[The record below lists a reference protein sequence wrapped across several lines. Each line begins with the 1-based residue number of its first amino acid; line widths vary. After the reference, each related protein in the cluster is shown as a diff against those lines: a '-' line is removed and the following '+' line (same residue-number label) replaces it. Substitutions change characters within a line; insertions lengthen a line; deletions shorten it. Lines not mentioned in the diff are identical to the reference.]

1 MKKFS
6 LIGLIF
12 FLLIS
17 SSVYSQKAKKPAT
30 KPNKQK
36 QIQVDN
42 KKATRIQ
49 SEMSVGDIFENRVR
63 IIYNQPDTTHKAFVI
78 STTDEK
84 IEIDTAGGVIAAPNQ
99 ISLYAGTQITDNATL
114 LFKTFYGTFEFVINA
129 LSPRTHY
136 YIQVYNLRKGK
147 YEFIQQKEFT
157 TLAPEPKIQANG
169 IVFKEVTE
177 SSIALTW
184 VNGNGEGRIVVARK
198 DQEPNLPEDGAI
210 YPVVKDI
217 INEKPNLKDSW
228 VVYDSKSRDNEL
240 KFDHLQAGTY
250 YFQIFEYNG
259 DSIQRNYN
267 VLSGKSGNPRA
278 KTTSMQTPKL
288 SPARD
293 ITKWGFTLDWT
304 SVVGS
309 SSYMLDIA
317 TDMDFKNKLSNYDS
331 IDLGLIQSFK
341 IMDLEPDRVYFARI
355 RAISKTGE
363 SVYSNVIEVRTSK

>member
-1 MKKFS
+1 
-6 LIGLIF
+6 
-12 FLLIS
+12 
-17 SSVYSQKAKKPAT
+17 
-30 KPNKQK
+30 
-36 QIQVDN
+36 
-42 KKATRIQ
+42 
-49 SEMSVGDIFENRVR
+49 
-63 IIYNQPDTTHKAFVI
+63 
-78 STTDEK
+78 
-84 IEIDTAGGVIAAPNQ
+84 
-99 ISLYAGTQITDNATL
+99 
-114 LFKTFYGTFEFVINA
+114 
-129 LSPRTHY
+129 
-136 YIQVYNLRKGK
+136 
-147 YEFIQQKEFT
+147 
-157 TLAPEPKIQANG
+157 
-169 IVFKEVTE
+169 
-177 SSIALTW
+177 
-184 VNGNGEGRIVVARK
+184 
-198 DQEPNLPEDGAI
+198 
-210 YPVVKDI
+210 
-217 INEKPNLKDSW
+217 
-228 VVYDSKSRDNEL
+228 
-240 KFDHLQAGTY
+240 LQAGTY